1 MSAFSVANKVIG
13 KVEIIMKLE
22 RTNYSSGAPL
32 EEKVGYSR
40 MVKIGPYIKIGGTTS
55 VQPDGTV
62 YGEDAYEQTKY
73 VLDKQIKLLEQAGAK
88 AEDVFS
94 VFIYTTDITQGA
106 KICEAYSEFFHDIKP
121 LNTMV
126 EITRLNRPTQF
137 VEIEMEAMLS
147 E

>member
-1 MSAFSVANKVIG
+1 M
-13 KVEIIMKLE
+13 EIK

-32 EEKVGYSR
+32 EEKIGYSR

-73 VLDKQIKLLEQAGAK
+73 VLDKQIKLLEQAGATK
-88 AEDVFS
+88 ENVFS
-94 VFIYTTDITQGA
+94 VFIYTTDITQGGR
-106 KICEAYSEFFHDIKP
+106 ICEAYAEFFKEIKP

-126 EITRLNRPTQF
+126 EITKLNRPTQY
-137 VEIEMEAMLS
+137 VEIVMEAMITD
-147 E
+147 